1 MDSTQPSPDQSGL
14 DMSGMKH
21 IKQEPVYDLTPV
33 PNLFSYGGYQDSQL
47 GPNNVSMGELGKDCV
62 IFCSMCEIDTVT
74 LNLHELS
81 TWKMN
86 SYCESEC

>member
-33 PNLFSYGGYQDSQL
+33 PNLFSYGGYQDAQL
-47 GPNNVSMGELGKDCV
+47 GHSNVSMGELG
-62 IFCSMCEIDTVT
+62 EAG
-74 LNLHELS
+74 S
-81 TWKMN
+81 THK
-86 SYCESEC
+86 SIVSGLLEKVGL